1 VGPTGMGLRRTLGF
15 GLVLLAATL
24 SLGWSARTT
33 RYVAWSA
40 VEFYP
45 ADLARQV
52 RRHHDRFDAGITRG
66 LNAPPAWRAAHPGR
80 LPDALEATARGCAEK
95 LLTPIPLDDLVE
107 ELGVLAVLAIDANDP
122 LAVGHSDAREP
133 QYSAAYQ
140 RYVDSV
146 LARVRLVYY
155 GGDDL
160 LFGRPGLKPAIS
172 RILDRSRRLYPFVG
186 EEFYR
191 TGRLRDWRQFDDRS
205 IAFGV
210 AGVSLAR
217 ALTDSANLASWVW
230 AQGGGRI
237 PTPRPTPI
245 GHVGDTVI
253 LAPQLGGGFES
264 DRGPTSGRPALG
276 DRRSIGLPPSGDSP

>member
-1 VGPTGMGLRRTLGF
+1 MVPAGTRVRRGLGV
-15 GLVLLAATL
+15 GLVVAAAML
-24 SLGWSARTT
+24 SIGWSARTT
-33 RYVAWSA
+33 RFVAWSA

-45 ADLARQV
+45 SDLARQV
-52 RRHHDRFDAGITRG
+52 RRHHDRFDAGISRG

-80 LPDALEATARGCAEK
+80 LPDALEATARDCADK

-107 ELGVLAVLAIDANDP
+107 EIGVLAVLAIDANDP
-122 LAVGHSDAREP
+122 LAVGHSDRREP
-133 QYSAAYQ
+133 QYSVAYQ

-146 LARVRLVYY
+146 LGRVRLVYY
-155 GGDDL
+155 GGDDV
-160 LFGRPGLKPAIS
+160 LFGESGLRPAID
-172 RILDRSRRLYPFVG
+172 RILDRSGRLYPYVG

-191 TGRLRDWRQFDDRS
+191 TGRLRDWRHFDDRS

-245 GHVGDTVI
+245 GHVGETVI
-253 LAPQLGGGFES
+253 LAPRLGGGFES
-264 DRGPTSGRPALG
+264 DRESGSGRPAFG
-276 DRRSIGLPPSGDSP
+276 ERRSIAVPRTE